1 VPFGVCQKVK
11 KYQIRDQKVKLTI
24 WDTAGQERFRS
35 VTSSYYLGAHG
46 VCLGICVPCTPH
58 FFLTTSAN
66 AAVFDVTRRQSLLS
80 LDSWL
85 QEVRQFSLAREP
97 ILILVGNKIDLTK
110 QREVTQ
116 SEAQEWATRNGT
128 MFIET
133 SAKTNEGIAQAF
145 AELVTKIL
153 DTPALTDPDAD
164 FKAMKASDIH
174 AVPTPDTDKG
184 SGCPC

>member
-1 VPFGVCQKVK
+1 MPFGVCQKVK

-46 VCLGICVPCTPH
+46 VCL
-58 FFLTTSAN
+58 
-66 AAVFDVTRRQSLLS
+66 VFDVTRRQSLLS
-80 LDSWL
+80 LDSWV